1 MSNCPLNIFTRMS
14 SSYLKVTMTKSEI
27 CISLPFKPSTPTV
40 LPQHCHFYSLGKHF
54 GKILDFPLSHFT
66 SYPPGNALGSTFK
79 LYPGWPQ
86 LTNSTAT
93 TIIWGPIVSNPD
105 CCSDWSTGFLPTD
118 AALSGVARKASLK
131 YQLIMFIY
139 WKFLEC
145 FSFHSL
151 LKATKH
157 IGTHRCYM
165 ICLYYSLSSCISL
178 FSHW

>member
-1 MSNCPLNIFTRMS
+1 MSNCPLSIFTRMS

-131 YQLIMFIY
+131 YQNYVHLLKIPGMLLISLIIKSHKAY
-139 WKFLEC
+139 RDTQVL
-145 FSFHSL
+145 HDLSL
-151 LKATKH
+151 LLPVLV
-157 IGTHRCYM
+157 Y
-165 ICLYYSLSSCISL
+165 
-178 FSHW
+178 